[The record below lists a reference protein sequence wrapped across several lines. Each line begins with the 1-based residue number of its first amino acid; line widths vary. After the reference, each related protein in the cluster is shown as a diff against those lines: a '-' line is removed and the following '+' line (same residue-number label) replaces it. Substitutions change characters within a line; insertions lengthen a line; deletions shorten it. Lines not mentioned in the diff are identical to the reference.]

1 MPRRKVAVTLARTA
15 SPPLDGGQAMP
26 AFRPD
31 QLLPVGR
38 YPTMT
43 IVHDRVRD
51 PHPHPDTP
59 LRSIVVARNIKSDI
73 LGTEHAH
80 GRISDAAL
88 AVGREIE
95 QALTILGGSG
105 QSQWLQ
111 GDRIDP
117 GRRVELAVVAG
128 LDRADAAL
136 ATMRRVYRVA
146 GMIMGDTV
154 VDILRARLTFAE
166 VAHKRGEPST
176 RGTQYVAR
184 LFRDGLE
191 AMANCNN
198 T

>member
-1 MPRRKVAVTLARTA
+1 MPKRKPVTLARTA
-15 SPPLDGGQAMP
+15 SPPIDGGQGMEP
-26 AFRPD
+26 FRPD
-31 QLLPVGR
+31 QLLPPGC

-51 PHPHPDTP
+51 PHPHPDAP
-59 LRSIVVARNIKSDI
+59 LRSILVARNIRFDI

-136 ATMRRVYRVA
+136 ATMRRVNLTL
-146 GMIMGDTV
+146 GHLMGGIV
-154 VDILRARLTFAE
+154 MSVLRDRLTFAQ
-166 VAHKRGEPST
+166 VAARRGKHSQ
-176 RGTQYVAR
+176 RDGLYIGR

-191 AMANCNN
+191 AIAEA